1 MSDTTIGHTNHDEE
15 TATENLRE
23 FVENTADAD
32 DLARLVSLVL
42 DGDIVTVTMN
52 NGATSQPFHD
62 GHLLT
67 AGWRIVMVGEKG
79 IEGETL
85 YWSNDEGW
93 VGRESA
99 TLFTNDE
106 REIYPSIPQGG
117 KWEYAHSLNDRPT
130 YDELASALEGMV
142 VEWGSRRDQQK
153 ALDNAIEILKRLG
166 RDHE

>member
-79 IEGETL
+79 IEGARQRH
-85 YWSNDEGW
+85 G
-93 VGRESA
+93 ESGGSS
-99 TLFTNDE
+99 
-106 REIYPSIPQGG
+106 RSPPQI
-117 KWEYAHSLNDRPT
+117 LRR
-130 YDELASALEGMV
+130 LAS
-142 VEWGSRRDQQK
+142 RPP
-153 ALDNAIEILKRLG
+153 
-166 RDHE
+166 